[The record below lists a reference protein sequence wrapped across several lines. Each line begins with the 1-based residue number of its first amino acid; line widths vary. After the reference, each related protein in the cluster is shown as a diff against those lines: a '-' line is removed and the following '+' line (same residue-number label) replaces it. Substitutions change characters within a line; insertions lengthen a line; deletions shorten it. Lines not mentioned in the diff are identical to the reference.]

1 VLRYREKEDFESRQ
15 RQVDDV
21 VEKWRQAE
29 AEALPSVVTELREK
43 LLIGLIY
50 HDAAIEGEVLSH
62 GEIKAAIDTNI
73 ISDISLIP
81 SYEEISNFSRACAA
95 ADELAKQKK
104 KPVKLDTLRDL
115 YAILAPN
122 QVEGGLPFRK
132 ENPLHRLYY
141 HDICPPEKIA
151 FKMKK
156 LGEWLESD
164 ETKELAP
171 IERATKFHWRF
182 MAIFPWANHSGR
194 TARLVANL
202 ILEQAGYPLA
212 IIHSID
218 RQRYYESLR
227 SANSKQLLSLY
238 LESVETTAASAL
250 RVYEEAAKVRPP
262 RGKRASASHGTS
274 QG

>member
-1 VLRYREKEDFESRQ
+1 VLRYREKEDYEARFRE
-15 RQVDDV
+15 VDEI

-29 AEALPSVVTELREK
+29 EHSLPAVIAEFREK

-73 ISDISLIP
+73 ISDTSLIP
-81 SYEEISNFSRACAA
+81 SYEEISNFSRACSAA
-95 ADELAKQKK
+95 AELARQKR
-104 KPVKLDTLRDL
+104 KPVKVDTIRDL
-115 YAILAPN
+115 HAILAPEA
-122 QVEGGLPFRK
+122 VEGGLAYRK

-156 LGEWLESD
+156 LGEWLEAD
-164 ETKELAP
+164 ETKELHA
-171 IERATKFHWRF
+171 IERAAKFHWRF

-202 ILEQAGYPLA
+202 MLEQAGYPLA

-218 RQRYYESLR
+218 RQRYYEALR
-227 SANSKQLLSLY
+227 SANSKQLLSVY
-238 LESVETTAASAL
+238 LEAVETTAASAL
-250 RVYEEAAKVRPP
+250 RVYEEAAKARPP
-262 RGKRASASHGTS
+262 RGKRATAGTA
-274 QG
+274 

>member
-1 VLRYREKEDFESRQ
+1 VLRYREKEDFETRF
-15 RQVDDV
+15 RVVDDV
-21 VEKWRQAE
+21 VARWREEEARALAPVLAE
-29 AEALPSVVTELREK
+29 FRDK

-73 ISDISLIP
+73 ISDTSLIP
-81 SYEEISNFSRACAA
+81 SYEEISNFSRACAMA
-95 ADELAKQKK
+95 HELAQQKR
-104 KPVKLDTLRDL
+104 KPIKIETIREL
-115 YAILAPN
+115 YATLAPSA
-122 QVEGGLPFRK
+122 VEGGLPFRK

-164 ETKELAP
+164 ETRELHA
-171 IERATKFHWRF
+171 IERAAKCHWRF

-212 IIHSID
+212 VIHSID

-227 SANSKQLLSLY
+227 SANSKQLLSVY
-238 LESVETTAASAL
+238 LEAVETTAASAL
-250 RVYEEAAKVRPP
+250 RVYEEAAKARPP
-262 RGKRASASHGTS
+262 RGRRATAS
-274 QG
+274 QA